1 MISKRNTGFALIVV
15 LFLASCSYPGG
26 RGVPDATR
34 PSGRVT
40 ETITVPTQL
49 PTETSAPATDPPATP
64 EERSREAI
72 MVLEP
77 GPGSRLTSP
86 FVVRGV
92 ADPTF
97 EQTLAARLVDASGSV
112 LTETALTIQSPLG
125 ERGPFEGQIEYDVSE
140 ETNVFLQV
148 YATSA
153 RDGGIT
159 HLETVGGGI
168 TLLPGGSE
176 EIVERDPYPERIAI
190 FEPQAGQQIS
200 GGSVHIEGFGLA
212 SFEGTL
218 VLELYDVEGAELGS
232 TPIIVASP
240 DMGTP
245 GHYSGDISYSIA
257 EQMPARLVVRDPL
270 PTGNGVN
277 HIASVEITLQP

>member
-1 MISKRNTGFALIVV
+1 
-15 LFLASCSYPGG
+15 
-26 RGVPDATR
+26 
-34 PSGRVT
+34 
-40 ETITVPTQL
+40 
-49 PTETSAPATDPPATP
+49 
-64 EERSREAI
+64 

-77 GPGSRLTSP
+77 GPGSRVTSP
-86 FVVRGV
+86 FAVRGV
-92 ADPTF
+92 ADPAF
-97 EQTLAARLVDASGSV
+97 EQTLVARLVDASGGV
-112 LTETALTIQSPLG
+112 LIEEALMIQSPLG
-125 ERGPFEGQIEYDVSE
+125 ERGPFEGQIEFTVSE
-140 ETNVFLQV
+140 ATNVFLQV

-168 TLLPGGSE
+168 TLLPAGPQD
-176 EIVERDPYPERIAI
+176 IVERDPYPEQIAI

-200 GGSVHIEGFGLA
+200 AGSVHVEGFGLA

-218 VLELYDVEGAELGS
+218 VLELYDAGGIKLGS

-245 GHYSGDISYSIA
+245 GHYSGDVPYSIA
-257 EQMPARLVVRDPL
+257 EQTPARLVVRDPL

-277 HIASVEITLQP
+277 HIASVEIRLQP

>member
-1 MISKRNTGFALIVV
+1 MINKRNTVFMLAVV
-15 LFLASCSYPGG
+15 LMLASCNYTGG
-26 RGVPDATR
+26 NRVPDPTQ
-34 PSGRVT
+34 PP
-40 ETITVPTQL
+40 VPTQ
-49 PTETSAPATDPPATP
+49 PPKETSAPATDAVPLP
-64 EERSREAI
+64 EERSQEAI

-77 GPGSRLTSP
+77 GPGSRVTSP
-86 FVVRGV
+86 ITVRGV

-97 EQTLAARLVDASGSV
+97 EQTLVARLVDASGSV
-112 LTETALTIQSPLG
+112 LIEEPLMIQSPLG
-125 ERGPFEGQIEYDVSE
+125 ERGPFEGQIEFTVSE
-140 ETNVFLQV
+140 ATNVFLQV

-168 TLLPGGSE
+168 TLLPAE
-176 EIVERDPYPERIAI
+176 TQDIVERDPYPEQIAI

-200 GGSVHIEGFGLA
+200 AGSVHVEGFGLA

-218 VLELYDVEGAELGS
+218 VLELYDAEGTKLGS

-240 DMGTP
+240 DMGTS
-245 GHYSGDISYSIA
+245 GHYSGDVPYSIS
-257 EQMPARLVVRDPL
+257 EQTPARLVVRDPL

-277 HIASVEITLQP
+277 HITSVEIRLQP